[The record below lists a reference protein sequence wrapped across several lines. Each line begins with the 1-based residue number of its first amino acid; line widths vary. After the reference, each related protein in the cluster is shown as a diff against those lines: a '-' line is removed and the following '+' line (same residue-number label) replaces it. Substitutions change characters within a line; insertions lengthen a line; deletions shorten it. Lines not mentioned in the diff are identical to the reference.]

1 MAMPNKEE
9 IADFARDIYRTESG
23 RKKAVD
29 EGQMTMEELTIYH
42 YINAWTNHNMPFI
55 DDPQGEEYERV
66 HYATLQKAYSVA
78 TKVYS
83 IDESRARQIF
93 NKVKMIPRID

>member
-9 IADFARDIYRTESG
+9 IADFVRDIYRTESG

-29 EGQMTMEELTIYH
+29 KGQITMEELTIYH
-42 YINAWTNHNMPFI
+42 YINAWTNHNMHFI
-55 DDPQGEEYERV
+55 DDPIGRDDA
-66 HYATLQKAYSVA
+66 HYATLQKAYGVA

-83 IDESRARQIF
+83 IDEVRAREIF
-93 NKVKMIPRID
+93 EKVRMIPRID

>member
-29 EGQMTMEELTIYH
+29 EGQITMEELTIYN

-55 DDPQGEEYERV
+55 DGPSEKEHELV

-83 IDESRARQIF
+83 IDEVRAREIF
-93 NKVKMIPRID
+93 DKVKIIPRL